1 MFSTGVLIMTKTI
14 TYVVIA
20 LNISHIIALLSLV
33 VGAILFF
40 VLQPLFRMNKKSSTE
55 AERLNRSVAHFVSQ
69 HISGMKSVKS
79 AGVEESLSKES
90 SSYFENIRKM
100 HVNIATIRGF
110 LEMGI
115 QFAGLAFVAGV
126 FAYMY
131 KMPGFNFASF
141 GVIVYAVN
149 QIFMQIQTA
158 QVQLHAFT
166 GMLPYLSGAWSY
178 QEEAEANAEPTG
190 GTNSVEIA
198 NGIEFKNV
206 SFSYPKRGE
215 VLSNVSFKVMQG
227 QIAVIAGPSGV
238 GKSTIADLLLRLIEP
253 SSGAV
258 LADGKDIRTVS
269 LLEWRRKVGYIPQ
282 DSFLLNDSILNNISF
297 YNPALTL
304 QQAIDSAKRANIHEF
319 IESLPHGYDTH
330 IGDRGVLISG
340 GQRQRIVLARLLA
353 REPKVL
359 ILDEAT
365 SALDPESERAILRS
379 IEKLRGEVTVFII
392 AHGGEMQSAGE
403 ITITLSGGRVV
414 SANGAA

>member
-1 MFSTGVLIMTKTI
+1 
-14 TYVVIA
+14 
-20 LNISHIIALLSLV
+20 
-33 VGAILFF
+33 
-40 VLQPLFRMNKKSSTE
+40 
-55 AERLNRSVAHFVSQ
+55 
-69 HISGMKSVKS
+69 
-79 AGVEESLSKES
+79 
-90 SSYFENIRKM
+90 M

-414 SANGAA
+414 PANGAA